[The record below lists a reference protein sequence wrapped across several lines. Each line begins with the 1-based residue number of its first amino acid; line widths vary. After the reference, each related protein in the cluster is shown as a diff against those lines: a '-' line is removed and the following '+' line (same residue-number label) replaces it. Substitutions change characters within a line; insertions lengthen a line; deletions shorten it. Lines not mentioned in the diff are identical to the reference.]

1 MNRQTKASQI
11 DAAAGAA
18 ETLWRAAFLILS
30 GGFQDAYT
38 YVCRGGVFAN
48 AQTGNVVLMSA
59 KLMRGEWRAAVT
71 YLIPLAAFFT
81 GTFAAETIR
90 RRLEKNGRHRVNRAV
105 LAVEIALL
113 FCVGFLP
120 QQENALANALVSL
133 ACAAQ
138 VQTFQTVC
146 GYPYVSTMCIGN
158 LRSGAEAF
166 TAWLHNRETSE
177 LRRAGTYLAI
187 LLLFLLG
194 AAAGSFCSQWLGIR
208 AAWVCCLLLMTRLL
222 LR

>member
-90 RRLEKNGRHRVNRAV
+90 RRLEKSGRHRVNRAV

-146 GYPYVSTMCIGN
+146 GYPEKGIKEPTLPVDLSDRMRVSVCQHHVYRQPAQWCGGLYGM
-158 LRSGAEAF
+158 
-166 TAWLHNRETSE
+166 
-177 LRRAGTYLAI
+177 
-187 LLLFLLG
+187 
-194 AAAGSFCSQWLGIR
+194 AAQP
-208 AAWVCCLLLMTRLL
+208 
-222 LR
+222 

>member
-1 MNRQTKASQI
+1 MNRQTKATQI

-59 KLMRGEWRAAVT
+59 KLMHGEWRAAVT

-90 RRLEKNGRHRVNRAV
+90 RRLEKSGRHRVNRAV

-138 VQTFQTVC
+138 VQTF
-146 GYPYVSTMCIGN
+146 
-158 LRSGAEAF
+158 
-166 TAWLHNRETSE
+166 
-177 LRRAGTYLAI
+177 
-187 LLLFLLG
+187 
-194 AAAGSFCSQWLGIR
+194 
-208 AAWVCCLLLMTRLL
+208 
-222 LR
+222 